1 MRVDEKRNPKTR
13 ATVSQLIE
21 RYFEVIDV
29 DVQTMR
35 GYRSKYD
42 NHIAPL
48 LGSVP
53 LSPSST
59 STPSVR
65 SCETAEPTVAVRRS

>member
-53 LSPSST
+53 LAKLD
-59 STPSVR
+59 V
-65 SCETAEPTVAVRRS
+65 ETVDSFGAVLRNC